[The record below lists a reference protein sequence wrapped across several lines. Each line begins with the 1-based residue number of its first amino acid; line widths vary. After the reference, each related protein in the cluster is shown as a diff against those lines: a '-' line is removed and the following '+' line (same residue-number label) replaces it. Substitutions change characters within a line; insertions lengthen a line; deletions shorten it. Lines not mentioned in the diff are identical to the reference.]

1 MDASDEILI
10 KRYKETRRI
19 HPLAQGGSLE
29 EGIQRERGI
38 LESIK
43 KKSDYVFDTSS
54 LLTRVLKQELD
65 RIFVKNEEYNS
76 LMIRVVSFGFKY
88 GIPSDADLVMDVRF
102 LPNPFYIDELKHL
115 TGEDRKVRDYVLS
128 FPEASEFLKQ
138 FDGMLDFLIPNY
150 IREGKHQLVIAI
162 HYRQRR
168 QC

>member
-1 MDASDEILI
+1 
-10 KRYKETRRI
+10 
-19 HPLAQGGSLE
+19 
-29 EGIQRERGI
+29 
-38 LESIK
+38 
-43 KKSDYVFDTSS
+43 
-54 LLTRVLKQELD
+54 
-65 RIFVKNEEYNS
+65 EYNS

-115 TGEDRKVRDYVLS
+115 TGEDREVRDYVLS

-162 HYRQRR
+162 GCTGGKHRSVTLANALYGILEKKGKYGISVSHRDITRT
-168 QC
+168 